1 MPAETTDVQP
11 IRIGEVVR
19 ASLWIIV
26 ATSLLGLLL
35 GFAASTQIK
44 EQSSAT
50 AKILLTPLEGNPF
63 YPSARGEQL
72 VNLETEAQ
80 ALRSTAVATL
90 AKARLGSDLTES
102 ELLAQVDVSVPAN
115 TQILEVTFT
124 AGQDQI
130 AIDGAQ
136 AFAESYLEHRST
148 NAQTLIDEQ
157 TSDLDEQ
164 IAASNAQLLD
174 RANELSALNPD
185 SPRALV
191 LSEEIRTISSQVSSL
206 NASRTDL
213 STRSTDPGQ
222 LVTPAALQATGPI
235 TPRLLLPVIGLL
247 LGAGLGL
254 LIAVLR
260 SRADDRLRE
269 PGDVLDLG
277 VTVLG
282 TVAWNDPTSSSGA
295 GDHVAVN
302 DDEYRKLR
310 VAVLAMEK
318 RRPFTLLVASAS
330 AGSPSPLTVVDL
342 STSFARAGLDTVVI
356 DATSQ
361 GAGPATILDPG
372 NEVGLAEVLVG
383 QAVLTEALSPVAPLL
398 WVLPPGQGISEVA
411 DMFVGR
417 EMSRML
423 DATKDHC
430 DVVIVAADSVQQ
442 GVSQSLA
449 DLADAVVVETDQD
462 VTTRSELTRAS
473 RALQLLSCSFLGTF
487 FLGRDAAQRTQVF
500 RPHLAVNQRQLPPGP
515 FAVLSPATDQ
525 TESGPDGST
534 EERPA
539 PGGDADAATGADT
552 SANATGSD
560 ASSSRGAGDP
570 AAGGT

>member
-35 GFAASTQIK
+35 GLAAGSQIK
-44 EQSSAT
+44 QQSSAT

-90 AKARLGSDLTES
+90 AKARLGSDLTEP

-124 AGQDQI
+124 AGRDQI

-222 LVTPAALQATGPI
+222 LVTPAALQASGPI
-235 TPRLLLPVIGLL
+235 TPGLLLPLVGLL

-356 DATSQ
+356 DATSR

-398 WVLPPGQGISEVA
+398 WVLPPGQGIGEVA

-515 FAVLSPATDQ
+515 FAVLSPAADQ
-525 TESGPDGST
+525 PGSGPDGSA
-534 EERPA
+534 EDRSA
-539 PGGDADAATGADT
+539 AAGDADAGAGADT